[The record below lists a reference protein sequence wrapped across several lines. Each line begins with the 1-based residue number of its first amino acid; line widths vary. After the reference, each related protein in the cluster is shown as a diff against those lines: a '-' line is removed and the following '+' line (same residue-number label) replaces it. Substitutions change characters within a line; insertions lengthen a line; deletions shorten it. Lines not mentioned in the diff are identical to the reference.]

1 MFLIGIKKKPLNIS
15 RIGRFKMSDKVLIDL
30 YNNSLQAYKETKSES
45 LKKILSKL
53 IDILMIEIDSRLDIT
68 A

>member
-1 MFLIGIKKKPLNIS
+1 
-15 RIGRFKMSDKVLIDL
+15 MSNKTLIDL
-30 YNNSLQAYKETKSES
+30 YNNALKAYKESKSES

>member
-1 MFLIGIKKKPLNIS
+1 
-15 RIGRFKMSDKVLIDL
+15 MSDKTLLDL
-30 YNNSLQAYKETKSES
+30 YNNALQAYKEAKSES

>member
-1 MFLIGIKKKPLNIS
+1 
-15 RIGRFKMSDKVLIDL
+15 MSDKVLLDL

-53 IDILMIEIDSRLDIT
+53 LDILMIEIDSRLEIT
-68 A
+68 R

>member
-1 MFLIGIKKKPLNIS
+1 
-15 RIGRFKMSDKVLIDL
+15 MSDEALLDL
-30 YNNSLQAYKETKSES
+30 YNSSLKAYKETQSKS